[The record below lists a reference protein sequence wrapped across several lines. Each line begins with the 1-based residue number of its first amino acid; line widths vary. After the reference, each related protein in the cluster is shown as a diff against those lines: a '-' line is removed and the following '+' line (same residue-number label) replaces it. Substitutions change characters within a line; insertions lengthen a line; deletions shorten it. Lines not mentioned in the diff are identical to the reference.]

1 VDAIEI
7 KGEVA
12 CQGGG
17 NITGKARYIHSA
29 DSLPLL
35 QEGEILVCDMTGPDW
50 MPAFDKA
57 SAIITAQG
65 GRLCHAAIIARQYNM
80 PCIVGAGR
88 AVLGIDGK
96 DVLIDMLRGT
106 ITASDL
112 DTNEGRS
119 SAWSAAAAAGREV
132 KTYDAHSLWNR
143 DDDGGWL

>member
-1 VDAIEI
+1 MDAIVC

-12 CQGGG
+12 CLGGG

-29 DSLPLL
+29 GHLDLL
-35 QEGEILVCDMTGPDW
+35 KPGEILVCDMTGPDW

-80 PCIVGAGR
+80 PCIVGVGT
-88 AVLGIDGK
+88 AVFGIGGK

-112 DTNEGRS
+112 DTDEGRS

-132 KTYDAHSLWNR
+132 KTYDAHSLWDR
-143 DDDGGWL
+143 KDDEGWL